1 MNNANPSPVYVI
13 NLKRSAD
20 RLANFDRSMTAKGV
34 AYVRIAAVDA
44 RELSERELYERYDAV
59 KNKAHYFSELKPS
72 EIACFLSHRK
82 AWSTFLDETTQ
93 PFAVFLE
100 DDIELT
106 VSSEELNT
114 ILAGIAWD
122 SAPMVVKLYQSKG
135 RMGRQLKQVG
145 RFNIFEPFLPPLGA
159 QAQVI
164 NRQAAKLLLEHTEI
178 FFEPLDVAM
187 QRWWDMGISVQ
198 LLQPNLVE
206 EVSAK
211 VGGSTLIA
219 EKRQTLKSRVI
230 RELRRPVFRVG
241 RFIRSL
247 VEKNRMNNSRAQ
259 FKL

>member
-13 NLKRSAD
+13 NLKRSTD

-44 RELSERELYERYDAV
+44 RALSERELYERYDAV

-82 AWSTFLDETTQ
+82 AWSRFLDETTQ
-93 PFAVFLE
+93 PYAVFLE
-100 DDIELT
+100 DDVELT

-114 ILAGIAWD
+114 ILAEIAWD

-135 RMGRQLKQVG
+135 RMGRQLKKVG
-145 RFNIFEPFLPPLGA
+145 RFNIFEPFLPPLGT

-164 NRQAAKLLLEHTEI
+164 NRQAAKLLLDQTEK

-187 QRWWDMGISVQ
+187 QRWWDMGIRV
-198 LLQPNLVE
+198 LVLRPNLIE
-206 EVSAK
+206 EVSEK
-211 VGGSTLIA
+211 VGGSTLVA
-219 EKRQTLKSRVI
+219 VKRQSFRNRVT
-230 RELRRPVFRVG
+230 RELRRPIFRVLK
-241 RFIRSL
+241 FIRSFFGRRKAL
-247 VEKNRMNNSRAQ
+247 II
-259 FKL
+259 